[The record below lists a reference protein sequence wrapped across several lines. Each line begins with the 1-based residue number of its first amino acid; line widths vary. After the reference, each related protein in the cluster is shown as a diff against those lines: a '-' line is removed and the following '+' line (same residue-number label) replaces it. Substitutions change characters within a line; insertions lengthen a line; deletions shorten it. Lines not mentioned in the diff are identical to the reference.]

1 MIAVM
6 LLLLTGLS
14 EAGTIC
20 NDGTQSPSCSVCS
33 AGCCSYHGGCSG
45 YSAPPRSYPSYPT
58 APVPA
63 RAAAWGLSNGVTD
76 DGSLVIHRADKL
88 ENSILFSYSC
98 FADTEGQVGASAVLA
113 LAPPTGR
120 VWTPETARTLSTDT
134 GRGSVA
140 VNLVS
145 GNSITRIL
153 SWSWKITSGIFVLSK
168 PAGNVKSYAGEA
180 HLTVEEL
187 VQFSTADFIQV
198 RVGEEVYSLSLQGSQ
213 AAIAAADAACTR

>member
-1 MIAVM
+1 VYH
-6 LLLLTGLS
+6 
-14 EAGTIC
+14 
-20 NDGTQSPSCSVCS
+20 S
-33 AGCCSYHGGCSG
+33 AEK
-45 YSAPPRSYPSYPT
+45 AKE
-58 APVPA
+58 
-63 RAAAWGLSNGVTD
+63 NGV
-76 DGSLVIHRADKL
+76 R
-88 ENSILFSYSC
+88 FSYTC
-98 FADTEGQVGASAVLA
+98 FADASGWVGASAVLT

-187 VQFSTADFIQV
+187 MRFSTADLIQV
-198 RVGEEVYSLSLQGSQ
+198 RVGEEVYRLSLQGSQ
-213 AAIAAADAACTR
+213 TAIAEADAACAR